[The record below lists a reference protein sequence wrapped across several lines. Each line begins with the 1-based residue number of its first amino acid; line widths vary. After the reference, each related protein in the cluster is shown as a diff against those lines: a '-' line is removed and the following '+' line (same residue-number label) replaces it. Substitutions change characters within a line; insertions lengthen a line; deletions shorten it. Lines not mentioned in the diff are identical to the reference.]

1 MDSLTKLIMQQL
13 AGGGLSQIS
22 RQIGADEETT
32 SSALSA
38 AVPMLLQALSR
49 NASQPSGA
57 QSLLGALDRDHDG
70 SVLDDLAGFL
80 GNPESANGAGILGHI
95 LGGKQQVVSKG
106 LSQGTGLNMAQIGK
120 LLTIAA
126 PLVMGFLGRN
136 KRQQNFDAGGL
147 ADFLGGQS
155 QRAQEENP
163 DMMGALGNLLDLDGD
178 GSAADDVL
186 GIVGKLFSK

>member
-1 MDSLTKLIMQQL
+1 MDSLTKMIMQQL

-32 SSALSA
+32 GSALSA
-38 AVPMLLQALSR
+38 AMPMLLSALTR
-49 NASQPSGA
+49 NASEPQGA
-57 QSLLGALDRDHDG
+57 QSLLSALDRDHDG
-70 SVLDDLAGFL
+70 SILDDMAGFL

-106 LSQGTGLNMAQIGK
+106 LSQGTGLSMAQIGK

-147 ADFLGGQS
+147 TDFLGGQS

-163 DMMGALGNLLDLDGD
+163 DMMGAFGNLLDLDGD